1 MPREIEYE
9 KIVGVVKEIA
19 LRANYKLPRDV
30 VHAFQQALEREESEL
45 GREVLRQ
52 ILLNAEAAEKE
63 EMAYCQDTG
72 VAVVFVEIGQDVRV
86 VGGSLRDAIEEGVRR
101 AYTEGYLR
109 ASMVYDPVFERKNT
123 KDNTPPII
131 HYEIV
136 PGDKLKLIFAPKG
149 AGSEN
154 TSRLAMLKPAD
165 GWEGVKR
172 FVLETVKL
180 AGPNACPPFTVGV
193 GIGGNFE
200 YCALLAKKALL
211 RPVGERSKDPVARR
225 IEEELLEEINKI
237 GWGPMGFGGT
247 TTAIDVKV
255 ELYPCHIASL
265 PVAVNIQ
272 CHASRHAE
280 VEL

>member
-9 KIVGVVKEIA
+9 KIVEAVKEIA

-30 VHAFQQALEREESEL
+30 VHAFQQALEREESEV

-52 ILLNAEAAEKE
+52 ILLNAESAEKE

-72 VAVVFVEIGQDVRV
+72 VAVGF
-86 VGGSLRDAIEEGVRR
+86 SLRDAIGEGVRR

-211 RPVGERSKDPVARR
+211 RPVGERSQDPIARR
-225 IEEELLEEINKI
+225 IEEELIEEINKI

>member
-1 MPREIEYE
+1 MREVHYDQ
-9 KIVGVVKEIA
+9 IVEAVKEIA
-19 LRANYKLPRDV
+19 MKANYELPEDV
-30 VHAFQQALEREESEL
+30 ELAYQSALKREESEL
-45 GREVLRQ
+45 GREVLHQ
-52 ILLNAEAAEKE
+52 ILLNIKSARE
-63 EMAYCQDTG
+63 ESMAYCQDTG
-72 VAVVFVEIGQDVRV
+72 VAVVFVDVGQEVRV
-86 VGGSLRDAIEEGVRR
+86 VGGLLEDAINEGVRR
-101 AYTEGYLR
+101 AYKEGYLR

-123 KDNTPPII
+123 KDNTPAVV
-131 HYEIV
+131 HYRLV
-136 PGDKLKLIFAPKG
+136 PGDKLRLTFAPKG

-193 GIGGNFE
+193 GIGGTFE
-200 YCALLAKKALL
+200 YCALLAKRALL
-211 RPVGERSKDPVARR
+211 RPVEERSPDPVARR
-225 IEEELLEEINKI
+225 IEEELIEEVNKI

-247 TTAIDVKV
+247 VTAIDVKV

-280 VEL
+280 IEL

>member
-1 MPREIEYE
+1 MREVHYE
-9 KIVGVVKEIA
+9 KIVEAVKKIAIKANYELPKDVELAYQTA
-19 LRANYKLPRDV
+19 LR
-30 VHAFQQALEREESEL
+30 REESEL
-45 GREVLRQ
+45 GREVLQQ
-52 ILLNAEAAEKE
+52 ILLNISAARE
-63 EMAYCQDTG
+63 EQMAYCQDTG
-72 VAVVFVEIGQDVRV
+72 VAVVFVEIGQEVRV
-86 VGGSLRDAIEEGVRR
+86 VGGSLEDAINEGVRK

-109 ASMVYDPVFERKNT
+109 ASMVYDPVFQRKNT
-123 KDNTPPII
+123 GDNTPAVI
-131 HYEIV
+131 HYKVV
-136 PGDKLKLIFAPKG
+136 PGDKLRLIFAPKG

-193 GIGGNFE
+193 GIGGTFE
-200 YCALLAKKALL
+200 YCALLAKKSLL
-211 RPVGERSKDPVARR
+211 RPVGERNPDPVARR
-225 IEEELLEEINKI
+225 MEEELIEEVNKI
-237 GWGPMGFGGT
+237 GWGPMGFGGSV
-247 TTAIDVKV
+247 TAVDVKV

-280 VEL
+280 IEL

>member
-1 MPREIEYE
+1 MREVHYKQVVEA
-9 KIVGVVKEIA
+9 VKEIA
-19 LRANYKLPRDV
+19 IKANYELPEDV
-30 VHAFQQALEREESEL
+30 ELAYQTAIKREEAEL
-45 GREVLRQ
+45 GREVLQQ
-52 ILLNAEAAEKE
+52 ILLNIKSARE
-63 EMAYCQDTG
+63 ERMAYCQDTG
-72 VAVVFVEIGQDVRV
+72 VAVVFVEIGQEVHV
-86 VGGSLRDAIEEGVRR
+86 VGGSLEDAINEGVRK

-123 KDNTPPII
+123 KDNTPAVI
-131 HYEIV
+131 HYRIV
-136 PGDKLKLIFAPKG
+136 PGDRLRLVFAPKG

-193 GIGGNFE
+193 GIGGTFE
-200 YCALLAKKALL
+200 YCALLAKKALF
-211 RPVGERSKDPVARR
+211 RPVGDRNPDPVGRR
-225 IEEELLEEINKI
+225 MEEELMEEVNKI

-247 TTAIDVKV
+247 VTAVDVKV

-280 VEL
+280 IEL

>member
-9 KIVGVVKEIA
+9 KIVEAVKEIA
-19 LRANYKLPRDV
+19 LKANYNLPKDV
-30 VHAFQQALEREESEL
+30 IHAFQQALEREESEL

-165 GWEGVKR
+165 GWEGIKR

>member
-1 MPREIEYE
+1 MREVHYDQIVEAVREIAI
-9 KIVGVVKEIA
+9 K
-19 LRANYKLPRDV
+19 ANYEIPEDV
-30 VHAFQQALEREESEL
+30 ELAYQSAIRREESEI
-45 GREVLRQ
+45 GREVLSQ
-52 ILLNAEAAEKE
+52 ILLNIKSARE
-63 EMAYCQDTG
+63 EQMAYCQDTG
-72 VAVVFVEIGQDVRV
+72 VAVVFVEIGQEVHV
-86 VGGSLRDAIEEGVRR
+86 VGGSLEDAINEGVRR

-123 KDNTPPII
+123 KDNTPAVI
-131 HYEIV
+131 HYRVV
-136 PGDKLKLIFAPKG
+136 PGDRLKLTFAPKG

-193 GIGGNFE
+193 GIGGTFE

-211 RPVGERSKDPVARR
+211 RPVGERSKDLVAKR
-225 IEEELLEEINKI
+225 IEEELIEEINKI

-247 TTAIDVKV
+247 VTAVDVKV

-280 VEL
+280 IEL

>member
-1 MPREIEYE
+1 MREVLYE
-9 KIVGVVKEIA
+9 DIVEAVKRIA
-19 LRANYKLPRDV
+19 TKANYELPEDV
-30 VHAFQQALEREESEL
+30 ELAYQTALKREESEL
-45 GREVLRQ
+45 GREVLQQ
-52 ILLNAEAAEKE
+52 ILLNIRAARE
-63 EMAYCQDTG
+63 EQMAYCQDTG
-72 VAVVFVEIGQDVRV
+72 VAVVFVELGQDVHV
-86 VGGSLRDAIEEGVRR
+86 VGGSLEDAINEGVRR
-101 AYTEGYLR
+101 AYKEGYLR

-123 KDNTPPII
+123 GDNTPAVI
-131 HYEIV
+131 HYKVV
-136 PGDKLKLIFAPKG
+136 PGDRLKITFAPKG

-193 GIGGNFE
+193 GIGGTFE
-200 YCALLAKKALL
+200 YSALLAKKALL

-225 IEEELLEEINKI
+225 IEEELIEEVNKI

-247 TTAIDVKV
+247 VTAVDVKV

-280 VEL
+280 IEL

>member
-1 MPREIEYE
+1 MREVHYE
-9 KIVGVVKEIA
+9 QIVEAVKEIA
-19 LRANYKLPRDV
+19 IKANYELPEDV
-30 VHAFQQALEREESEL
+30 ELAYQSALKREESEL
-45 GREVLRQ
+45 GREVLQQ
-52 ILLNAEAAEKE
+52 ILLNIKSARE
-63 EMAYCQDTG
+63 EGMAYCQDTG
-72 VAVVFVEIGQDVRV
+72 VAVVFVDMGQEVHV
-86 VGGSLRDAIEEGVRR
+86 VGGSLEDAINEGVRR

-123 KDNTPPII
+123 RDNTPAVV
-131 HYEIV
+131 HYRLV
-136 PGDKLKLIFAPKG
+136 PGDRLKLVFAPKG

-154 TSRLAMLKPAD
+154 TSRLTMLKPAD
-165 GWEGVKR
+165 GWEGVRR

-193 GIGGNFE
+193 GIGGTFE
-200 YCALLAKKALL
+200 YCALLAKRALL
-211 RPVGERSKDPVARR
+211 RPVGERSSDPVARR
-225 IEEELLEEINKI
+225 IEEELIEEVNKI

-247 TTAIDVKV
+247 VTAVDVKV

>member
-1 MPREIEYE
+1 MREVHYDQIVEAVREIAI
-9 KIVGVVKEIA
+9 K
-19 LRANYKLPRDV
+19 ANYEIPEDV
-30 VHAFQQALEREESEL
+30 ELAYQSAIRKEESEI
-45 GREVLRQ
+45 GREVLSQ
-52 ILLNAEAAEKE
+52 ILLNIKSARE
-63 EMAYCQDTG
+63 EQMAYCQDTG
-72 VAVVFVEIGQDVRV
+72 VAVVFVEIGQDVHV
-86 VGGSLRDAIEEGVRR
+86 VGGSLEDAINEGVRR

-123 KDNTPPII
+123 KDNTPAVI
-131 HYEIV
+131 HYRVV
-136 PGDKLKLIFAPKG
+136 PGNRLKLTFAPKG

-193 GIGGNFE
+193 GIGGTFE

-211 RPVGERSKDPVARR
+211 RPVGERSKDPVAKR
-225 IEEELLEEINKI
+225 IEEELIEEINKI

-247 TTAIDVKV
+247 VTAVDVKV

-272 CHASRHAE
+272 CHANRHAE
-280 VEL
+280 IEL

>member
-1 MPREIEYE
+1 MREIQYE
-9 KIVGVVKEIA
+9 QIVEAVKKIAIK
-19 LRANYKLPRDV
+19 ANYEIPEDV
-30 VHAFQQALEREESEL
+30 ELAYQGALKREESEI
-45 GREVLRQ
+45 GREVLQQ
-52 ILLNAEAAEKE
+52 ILLNIRAARE
-63 EMAYCQDTG
+63 EQMAYCQDTG
-72 VAVVFVEIGQDVRV
+72 VAVVFVDIGQDVHV
-86 VGGSLRDAIEEGVRR
+86 VGGSLEDAINEGVRS

-123 KDNTPPII
+123 KDSTPADI
-131 HYEIV
+131 HYRVV
-136 PGDKLKLIFAPKG
+136 PGDKLRLVFAPKG

-165 GWEGVKR
+165 GWEGVKK
-172 FVLETVKL
+172 FILETVKL

-200 YCALLAKKALL
+200 YCALLAKMALL
-211 RPVGERSKDPVARR
+211 RPVGERSQDPVARR
-225 IEEELLEEINKI
+225 IEEELIEEINKI

-247 TTAIDVKV
+247 VTAVDVKV

-280 VEL
+280 IEL

>member
-1 MPREIEYE
+1 MREIQYE
-9 KIVGVVKEIA
+9 QIVEAVKKIAIK
-19 LRANYKLPRDV
+19 ANYEIPEDV
-30 VHAFQQALEREESEL
+30 ELAYQGALKREESEI
-45 GREVLRQ
+45 GREVLQQ
-52 ILLNAEAAEKE
+52 ILLNIRAARE
-63 EMAYCQDTG
+63 EQMAYCQDTG
-72 VAVVFVEIGQDVRV
+72 VAVVFVDIGQDVHV
-86 VGGSLRDAIEEGVRR
+86 VGGSLEDAINEGVRR

-123 KDNTPPII
+123 KDNTPAVI
-131 HYEIV
+131 HYRVV
-136 PGDKLKLIFAPKG
+136 PGDKLRLVFAPKG

-165 GWEGVKR
+165 GWEGVKK
-172 FVLETVKL
+172 FILETVKL

-200 YCALLAKKALL
+200 YCALLAKMALL
-211 RPVGERSKDPVARR
+211 RPVGERSQDPVARR
-225 IEEELLEEINKI
+225 IEEELIEEIYKI

-247 TTAIDVKV
+247 VTAVDVKV

-280 VEL
+280 IEL